1 MILYYVSDLK
11 ILENLAKIALKNK
24 PISSTIEIQ
33 SLESLIAEDSF
44 VVALKTLFE
53 LAKTAEKD
61 INIHNMQSYLL
72 DIAEFITIFHTKLCT
87 KNISILV
94 QLRPLFI
101 EIEALVERIESSK
114 RIDKRV
120 LQIFMNNTIGPN
132 KFFAE
137 GAMGSI
143 FRRTRSKIFRA
154 VDMSWNIRE
163 KTIEEMVKL
172 VPDRRRRILVNG
184 RPEIR
189 GYEIMSDQELLAW
202 SQFSKELQE

>member
-87 KNISILV
+87 KSISILV